1 MSKVNLFLDSSVL
14 FAGIASPTGAARVL
28 LILGEAGRIRL
39 AISEQVIAETERAIA
54 RKLPKSLSDVR
65 EAIRTSV
72 TQVIPDPSPAEV
84 KAHLDWLAHPP
95 DVPVLLA
102 TMKAKADYL
111 VTFNRKHF
119 IDDPKVAE
127 RSDLRIG
134 TPEEALKWVREQW
147 KR

>member
-1 MSKVNLFLDSSVL
+1 MIHGLLLRNYREGYCNLTL
-14 FAGIASPTGAARVL
+14 FT
-28 LILGEAGRIRL
+28 RL
-39 AISEQVIAETERAIA
+39 
-54 RKLPKSLSDVR
+54 
-65 EAIRTSV
+65 
-72 TQVIPDPSPAEV
+72 
-84 KAHLDWLAHPP
+84 LDWLAHPP

-102 TMKAKADYL
+102 AMKVKADYL